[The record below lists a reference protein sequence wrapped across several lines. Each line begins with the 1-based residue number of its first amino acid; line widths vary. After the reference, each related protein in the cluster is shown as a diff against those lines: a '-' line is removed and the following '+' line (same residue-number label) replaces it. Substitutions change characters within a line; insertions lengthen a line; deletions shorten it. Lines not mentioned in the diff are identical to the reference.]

1 MNLIQLNQ
9 EIKAGKIAP
18 VYVIQGVES
27 AIVNTARDALQALIP
42 EDLQSMNFAKYDLH
56 EVVLGTALN
65 ELAEPPFFGD
75 YREIM
80 LTNPDF
86 LTGSG
91 KADSDV
97 DALTNYLK
105 APADSTILVIVADF
119 AKMDARKKVVKALK
133 KVATFVDAA
142 PLNEGQATQ
151 AIRQKLREAQ
161 VDVTADGLSALVART
176 QGDYSAMMAALPILA
191 TYAMSSK
198 HLDANDVERLVPK
211 QLSDSVFDMV
221 SAVLKRNVTEALTIY
236 RDLLAQKE
244 EPLRLISLLES
255 QFRLLI
261 QVETYVARGYT
272 QGAAA
277 EQLSVHP
284 YRVKLAWGEV
294 RRLRRADMD
303 AAYIMLVNTE
313 AAMKRGSV
321 DKALGF
327 ELFVLQFAGQGKVYQ
342 R

>member
-1 MNLIQLNQ
+1 MNLKQLQ
-9 EIKAGKIAP
+9 QDIRAGKIAP
-18 VYVIQGVES
+18 VYVVQGVET
-27 AIVNTARDALQALIP
+27 AIVNAARDELRAIIP
-42 EDLQSMNFAKYDLH
+42 DDLQSMNFAQYDLH
-56 EVVLGTALN
+56 EVLLGNALN

-80 LTNPDF
+80 ITNPDF

-91 KADSDV
+91 KADKDV

-105 APADSTILVIVADF
+105 APADSTVLVFIADF

-142 PLNEGQATQ
+142 PLTENDARRAITGQLRAQKVEIDPEGMNVLFT
-151 AIRQKLREAQ
+151 
-161 VDVTADGLSALVART
+161 RT
-176 QGDYSAMMAALPILA
+176 QGDYSAMVAAVPILA
-191 TYAMSSK
+191 TYAMSSGQ
-198 HLDANDVERLVPK
+198 LTADDVERLVPK
-211 QLSDSVFDMV
+211 QLNDSVFDLV
-221 SAVLKRNVTEALTIY
+221 SAVLKRNVSGALTLY

-255 QFRLLI
+255 QFRLLL

-277 EQLSVHP
+277 DQLSVHP

-294 RRLRRADMD
+294 RRLRREDMD
-303 AAYIMLVNTE
+303 AAYVMLVNTE
-313 AAMKRGSV
+313 AAMKRGTV
-321 DKALGF
+321 DKTLGF
-327 ELFVLQFAGQGKVYQ
+327 ELFVLQFAGQGKNYK

>member
-1 MNLIQLNQ
+1 MDQLKQ
-9 EIKAGKIAP
+9 DLRAGKIAP

-27 AIVNTARDALQALIP
+27 AIVTEAQAALRKVIP
-42 EDLQSMNFAKYDLH
+42 DDMQSMNFAQYDLH
-56 EVVLGTALN
+56 EVSLGNALN

-80 LTNPDF
+80 ISNPDF

-105 APADSTILVIVADF
+105 APADSTVLVFIATYP
-119 AKMDARKKVVKALK
+119 KLDARKKVVKALK
-133 KVATFVDAA
+133 KVATFIDAA
-142 PLNEGQATQ
+142 PLNEGQARS
-151 AIRQKLREAQ
+151 AIKQQLRGAK
-161 VDVTADGLSALVART
+161 VDIESAGLDVLFSRT
-176 QGDYSAMMAALPILA
+176 QGDYSAMVAAVPILA
-191 TYAMSSK
+191 TYALTTGK
-198 HLDANDVERLVPK
+198 LDAEDVALLVPK
-211 QLSDSVFDMV
+211 QLTDSVFDLV
-221 SAVLKRNVTEALTIY
+221 SAVLKRNVTEALSLY

-255 QFRLLI
+255 QFRLLL

-277 EQLSVHP
+277 DQLSVHP
-284 YRVKLAWGEV
+284 YRIKLAWGEV
-294 RRLRRADMD
+294 RRLRRTDLD

-313 AAMKRGSV
+313 AAMKRGTV
-321 DKALGF
+321 DKVLGF
-327 ELFVLQFAGQGKVYQ
+327 ELFVLQFAGQGKNY
-342 R
+342 RK